1 MKKDEI
7 VYCNLTVLKNKKPIT
22 LNKVVYKEK
31 DGYYK
36 GDKVLKVDVI
46 KSLGFANNSK
56 DYTEVKKSGEK
67 RNSITGAYE

>member
-7 VYCNLTVLKNKKPIT
+7 VYCNLTVLRNKKKKVLPQ
-22 LNKVVYKEK
+22 VVYREK
-31 DGYYK
+31 DGFYK
-36 GDKVLKVDVI
+36 GEKVLKVEVI

-56 DYTEVKKSGEK
+56 EYTEVKKSGEK

>member
-7 VYCNLTVLKNKKPIT
+7 VYCNLTVLRNKKK
-22 LNKVVYKEK
+22 KVLTQIVYREK
-31 DGYYK
+31 DGFYK
-36 GDKVLKVDVI
+36 GEKVLSVEVI

-56 DYTEVKKSGEK
+56 EYTEAKKSLEK